1 VKLFVDSWRWAGVPI
16 YIRAGK
22 SLPLT
27 AAEVTVEFKPP
38 PRSTFGEKTDPSADY
53 VRARLSPDIGVAM
66 GLRMKHPGERMTGDN
81 VELSLMQR
89 AGSEMPPYQR
99 LLGDAM
105 RGNNELFG
113 REDIVDAQWRIV
125 EPILKN
131 PPAVQEYEPGS
142 WGPEAANALIGADGP
157 WRNPAAPKA

>member
-1 VKLFVDSWRWAGVPI
+1 
-16 YIRAGK
+16 
-22 SLPLT
+22 
-27 AAEVTVEFKPP
+27 
-38 PRSTFGEKTDPSADY
+38 
-53 VRARLSPDIGVAM
+53 
-66 GLRMKHPGERMTGDN
+66 MTGDN

-89 AGSEMPPYQR
+89 AGSDMPPYQR

-113 REDIVDAQWRIV
+113 REDTIDAQWRIV

-131 PPAVQEYEPGS
+131 PPAVQEYAPGT

-157 WRNPAAPKA
+157 WRNPAAPAKACKRSPRAVRSSRAASRETTYTARCNGPGCFPFRPSSTSRARLPRRMISASSGRFSSCRV